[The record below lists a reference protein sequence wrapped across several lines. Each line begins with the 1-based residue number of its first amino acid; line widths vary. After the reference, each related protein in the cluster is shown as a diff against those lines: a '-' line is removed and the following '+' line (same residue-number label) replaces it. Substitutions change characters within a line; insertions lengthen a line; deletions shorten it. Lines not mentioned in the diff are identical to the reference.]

1 MKSGESGGVFAI
13 FAALIAEPYKL
24 QYNLIL
30 YMKPIFVFFILIA
43 ICGNALSYDSEES
56 TAILSMEKEAALGA
70 QVATQYQATLK
81 LLNDPITLDYV
92 TRLGNRLISYS
103 DAGRPVQFKLVNDD
117 KADLCVLLGGY
128 IFINK
133 GLILSAANEAELAS
147 AIAYGTAH
155 VSARHVA
162 RMFEKALGYP
172 INIIP
177 ASWMTFHWAGAYQ
190 IPSKRPEEGIFIQ
203 KKLELEQE
211 ADKLAARF
219 LLKSGYDPESYS
231 KALEKLPKGPPL
243 MASGM
248 ETRIY
253 FSRAEARTLPKKEDY
268 ITNSPEFDLVK
279 SKLLLS
285 RN

>member
-1 MKSGESGGVFAI
+1 
-13 FAALIAEPYKL
+13 
-24 QYNLIL
+24 
-30 YMKPIFVFFILIA
+30 MKPIIGVLILII
-43 ICGNALSYDSEES
+43 ICGTAVAKDSQES
-56 TAILSMEKEAALGA
+56 TAILSVEKEAVLGA

-81 LLNDPITLDYV
+81 LLDDPIALDYV
-92 TRLGNRLISYS
+92 KRLGTRLISSS
-103 DAGRPVQFKLVNDD
+103 DTGGPVQFQLVNDD

-133 GLILSAANEAELAS
+133 GLILSASNEAELAS

-162 RMFEKALGYP
+162 QMFEKALDYP
-172 INIIP
+172 INAIP
-177 ASWMTFHWAGAYQ
+177 ASWIIFHWDGEYQ
-190 IPSKRPEEGIFIQ
+190 QQSKRPEEGIFVR
-203 KKLELEQE
+203 KKFEFEQE
-211 ADKLAARF
+211 ADKLAAQF

-243 MASGM
+243 MASGLM
-248 ETRIY
+248 ERIQ
-253 FSRAEARTLPKKEDY
+253 FSRTEVRALPKKEDY

-285 RN
+285 HN